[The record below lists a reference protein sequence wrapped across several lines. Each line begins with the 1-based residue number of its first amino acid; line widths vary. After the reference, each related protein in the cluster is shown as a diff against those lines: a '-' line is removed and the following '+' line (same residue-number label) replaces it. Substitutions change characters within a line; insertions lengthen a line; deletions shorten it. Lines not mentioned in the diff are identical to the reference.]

1 MAENTD
7 EVKVENQ
14 AADVKAVEQ
23 VTTADAV
30 TEEPTENVGAATEA
44 ENAKQT
50 TEKKTEKKY
59 SRRQFLKDER
69 YIGYTDLVNALMGED
84 ERLTAKE
91 LDKRIS
97 KFLNKK
103 L

>member
-14 AADVKAVEQ
+14 AADVKAAEQ
-23 VTTADAV
+23 TTTADAV
-30 TEEPTENVGAATEA
+30 TEEPTENVGAATGE

>member
-1 MAENTD
+1 MAENT
-7 EVKVENQ
+7 EEIKTE
-14 AADVKAVEQ
+14 AVAEAQ
-23 VTTADAV
+23 TA
-30 TEEPTENVGAATEA
+30 ENVGAATEA

-97 KFLNKK
+97 KFLSKK

>member
-7 EVKVENQ
+7 EVKVEGQ
-14 AADVKAVEQ
+14 GAAANAVS
-23 VTTADAV
+23 
-30 TEEPTENVGAATEA
+30 EEAAENAGAATDGQR
-44 ENAKQT
+44 ENAKQ
-50 TEKKTEKKY
+50 KTEKKY

>member
-7 EVKVENQ
+7 EAKVKNQ
-14 AADVKAVEQ
+14 AVDAKAAEQ
-23 VTTADAV
+23 ATTADAV
-30 TEEPTENVGAATEA
+30 TEKPTENAR
-44 ENAKQT
+44 Q
-50 TEKKTEKKY
+50 KTEKKY

-69 YIGYTDLVNALMGED
+69 YIGYRDLVNALMGED